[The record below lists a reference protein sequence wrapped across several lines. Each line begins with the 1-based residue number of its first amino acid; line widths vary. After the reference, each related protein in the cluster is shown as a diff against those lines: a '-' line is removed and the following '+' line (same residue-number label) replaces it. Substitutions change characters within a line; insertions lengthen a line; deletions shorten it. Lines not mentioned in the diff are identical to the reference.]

1 MKWSTLL
8 IIAFALVLLVIGWR
22 GTHNALWQSLGGTVN
37 QQQKEPI
44 NIFPKLPTTF
54 TPSTIPNIPSILTNP
69 ITLPNE
75 PFSIISNAVGS
86 NTPGSEN
93 LAAILSQ
100 VHGA

>member
-8 IIAFALVLLVIGWR
+8 IIAFALILLVIGWR

-54 TPSTIPNIPSILTNP
+54 TPSNIPNIPSMLTNP
-69 ITLPNE
+69 IVLPNE
-75 PFSIISNAVGS
+75 PFSIISNAAGGASS
-86 NTPGSEN
+86 NSEP
-93 LAAILSQ
+93 LSSILSQ
-100 VHGA
+100 IHGA

>member
-1 MKWSTLL
+1 MKWSSLL
-8 IIAFALVLLVIGWR
+8 IIGVALVVLIIGWR

-44 NIFPKLPTTF
+44 NIFPKLSTTF

-69 ITLPNE
+69 ATLPNE
-75 PFSIISNAVGS
+75 PFNIISGAIGGS
-86 NTPGSEN
+86 TPGSEN
-93 LAAILSQ
+93 LASLLSQ